1 MAGGVYAV
9 VLKRVKNDDV
19 EAIKINMEDH
29 PGYQG
34 LSEYDSM
41 IVASRHPYGC
51 KIKGWILEGIRPETE
66 VGHRTIYSISNG
78 VGENGEEI
86 SGVEGKHISY
96 PIARCPIYS
105 PLTSNL
111 PFAIKKLI
119 FAQILTFL
127 EYYHR
132 CGFIHGDIKEDNI
145 LVDTSRKETRV
156 RVIDFGLARRL
167 SDECVYHGIIA
178 PMYRPPEVYEK
189 KKYNFTVDIWS
200 VACMMII
207 LFTGKAFISPAEEAE
222 TPSEIREKAQDTMRR
237 RNIQVLF
244 DSRTRALMR
253 GNGNFH
259 NLCDLLAEMLNPNH
273 LKRYTASQCLEH
285 RFFEDI
291 YEKKIHPI
299 RTKRIKIPSPV
310 ESCDHVPKRPKGYS
324 ESEDPRVYDCFKRMY
339 GIAMKYADNLQDA
352 SNVAWAIACKVY
364 DGNCVDDLEN
374 SIWNTPLLIE
384 TARAVIS
391 KGHLFGCLKLE
402 SDVSDS
408 PKSEHDGPEA

>member
-9 VLKRVKNDDV
+9 VLKRVKNGDV
-19 EAIKINMEDH
+19 EAIKINMENE

-66 VGHRTIYSISNG
+66 VGQRTIYSISKG
-78 VGENGEEI
+78 VGENGEKLEK
-86 SGVEGKHISY
+86 VVGKHVSY
-96 PIARCPIYS
+96 PIARCPVYTPI
-105 PLTSNL
+105 SNNL
-111 PFAIKKLI
+111 SFSTKKLI
-119 FAQILTFL
+119 FAQILMFL

-145 LVDTSRKETRV
+145 LLDTSRKETKV
-156 RVIDFGLARRL
+156 KVIDFGLARRL

-178 PMYRPPEVYEK
+178 PMYRPPEVYDQK
-189 KKYNFTVDIWS
+189 TYNFTVDIWS

-207 LFTGKAFISPAEEAE
+207 ILSGKAFISPIDEKEI
-222 TPSEIREKAQDTMRR
+222 PDEIREKADEKMRR

-259 NLCDLLAEMLNPNH
+259 SLCDLLSEMLNPDYK
-273 LKRYTASQCLEH
+273 KRYTASQCLEH

-299 RTKRIKIPSPV
+299 RSKNIKIPSPV
-310 ESCDHVPKRPKGYS
+310 EMCDHVPKKPAGYS
-324 ESEDPRVYDCFKRMY
+324 DKEDPRVYDCFKRMY
-339 GIAMKYADNLQDA
+339 GIAIRYADNLQEA

-364 DGNCVDDLEN
+364 DGNCIDKIDKK
-374 SIWNTPLLIE
+374 IWDSKLLID
-384 TARAVIS
+384 TARAVINR
-391 KGHLFGCLKLE
+391 GNLFGCLKLE
-402 SDVSDS
+402 SD
-408 PKSEHDGPEA
+408 